1 MTHFTIIGLNDNPH
15 VTFSP
20 ELQHVIQSHSC
31 FSGGQRHHEL
41 VRPFLPE
48 EAEWID
54 IKVPL
59 SDAFEQYRNHDKVV
73 VFASGDPFFYGF
85 GATIQKR
92 MPDAEITLYPGFNSI
107 QTLAHRLLMPYQDM
121 RMVSL
126 TGRPWH
132 ELDRALIENAPLI
145 GVLTDQE
152 HTPASIAGRMRE
164 YGFTHYRMYIGEHLG
179 NPDREQITRS
189 LPLCEIE
196 QDNFDTPNCLILDSV
211 GDKMPYRQL
220 GIPDH
225 LFEHLDGRDQMI
237 TKAAIRILDLSYLQL
252 DRRKHF
258 WDIGFCTGS
267 VSIEAKKQYP
277 HLHIQAFEVRT
288 ECKTLMEVNTHRLSV
303 PGIDVHIGNF
313 LKEDV
318 SALPAPDAVFIG
330 GHGGRLKEIVHKITD
345 RLAAD
350 GMIVFNSVSDDS
362 YESFMNAAREAGLQ
376 LNAPVDITVNNYN
389 PIAILC
395 AIKPI

>member
-1 MTHFTIIGLNDNPH
+1 MTHFTIIGLSDNPYM
-15 VTFSP
+15 TFSP

-41 VRPFLPE
+41 VRPFLPG

-189 LPLCEIE
+189 LTLCEIE
-196 QDNFDTPNCLILDSV
+196 QDNFDTPNCLILESV

-225 LFEHLDGRDQMI
+225 LFEHLDGRDKMI

-277 HLHIQAFEVRT
+277 HLHIQAFEVRP

-313 LKEDV
+313 LQEDV
-318 SALPAPDAVFIG
+318 STLPAPDAVFIG

-350 GMIVFNSVSDDS
+350 GVIVFNSVSDDS
-362 YESFMNAAREAGLQ
+362 YESFTNAAREAGLH